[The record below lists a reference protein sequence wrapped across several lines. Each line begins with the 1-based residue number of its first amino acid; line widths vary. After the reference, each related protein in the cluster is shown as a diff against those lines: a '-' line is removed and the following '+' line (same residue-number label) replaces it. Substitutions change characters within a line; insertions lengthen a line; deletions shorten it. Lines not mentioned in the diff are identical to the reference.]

1 MLQNSKILFQ
11 KFTPKNLNT
20 PYAHGPQGLWPA
32 ARRVPFWSGRT
43 VEPAARR
50 RGRKAAASRRR
61 TACRV
66 LLPLSSVSMS
76 IPPFRFYP
84 GRRELYRNRAGAGRN
99 KKRPHR
105 LGLSRRSRRRCSM
118 VHEEKVGRRPYGQL
132 ARRGPFHCGSAEPRS
147 RRPTRTPCAA
157 TSERFPSVAPAR
169 QSGRRRAL
177 ALAHGRAEHRVPA
190 PL

>member
-1 MLQNSKILFQ
+1 MLQNIKILFQ

-20 PYAHGPQGLWPA
+20 PYAHGPQGLW
-32 ARRVPFWSGRT
+32 SCRT

-61 TACRV
+61 TACRG

-84 GRRELYRNRAGAGRN
+84 GRRELCRNRAGAGRN

-132 ARRGPFHCGSAEPRS
+132 ARRGPFHCGSADRAREPVAHTYAMRGNVRTLSFRGAGARARTTASSRS
-147 RRPTRTPCAA
+147 RSRARRTSRARPPVV
-157 TSERFPSVAPAR
+157 SI
-169 QSGRRRAL
+169 
-177 ALAHGRAEHRVPA
+177 
-190 PL
+190 